1 MADSQSIEEILA
13 SFNIGPRYQP
23 VRIIGFGAYGI
34 VIEAYDSVRNEAV
47 SVKKLNKIEDIID
60 VKRNLREIRSLRCL
74 RHQSIL
80 KLENVIVHETEGHDI
95 GELYLVTP
103 LMQSDLHK
111 ILKSDQPLT
120 EEHAKYFLYQLLCAL
135 KYLHSANIVHRDI
148 KPSNILINTDC
159 SIKLCDFGLSRSIT
173 SGLEDLTEYVVTR
186 FYRAPEIMLSSHEY
200 TKAVD
205 VWSVGCTFGE
215 ILARRVLFP
224 GSNYIKQIDLIIK
237 ALGKP
242 KDEDLEFIVN
252 PHARNFVSTLEHR
265 NSIPLQEFIGR
276 STSQEALDLL
286 AKMLEFSPKKRITV
300 EEALREP
307 YLEEYHES
315 DDEVEAEDPIDFSF
329 ESEDHSFEYMKQLLK
344 QELELCQKILADST
358 SA

>member
-1 MADSQSIEEILA
+1 
-13 SFNIGPRYQP
+13 
-23 VRIIGFGAYGI
+23 
-34 VIEAYDSVRNEAV
+34 
-47 SVKKLNKIEDIID
+47 

-74 RHQSIL
+74 HHNSIL
-80 KLENVIVHETEGHDI
+80 KLQDIIVYPTEDHDI
-95 GELYLVTP
+95 GELYIVTP

-120 EEHAKYFLYQLLCAL
+120 EEHAKYFLYQLLSAL

-205 VWSVGCTFGE
+205 IWSAGCTFGE

-237 ALGKP
+237 AMGKP
-242 KDEDLEFIVN
+242 KEEDLEFIVN

-265 NSIPLQEFIGR
+265 DRMPLQEFIGR
-276 STSQEALDLL
+276 DTSQEALELL
-286 AKMLEFSPKKRITV
+286 AKMLEFSPKKRISV
-300 EEALREP
+300 EEALRDP

-315 DDEVEAEDPIDFSF
+315 DEEIEAEEPIDFTF
-329 ESEDHSFEYMKQLLK
+329 ESEEQSFDCMKHLLR
-344 QELELCQKILADST
+344 QELEVCQKILAPK
-358 SA
+358 